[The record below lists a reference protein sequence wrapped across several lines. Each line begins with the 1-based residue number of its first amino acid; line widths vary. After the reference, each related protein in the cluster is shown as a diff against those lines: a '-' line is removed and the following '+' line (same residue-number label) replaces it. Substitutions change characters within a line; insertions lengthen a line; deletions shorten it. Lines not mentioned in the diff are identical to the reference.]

1 VANLPAEPVTP
12 AKLRNIADW
21 LMNGC
26 NRGQAA
32 VELRILAQD
41 LERAHETNGDGH
53 DLHCRATARRTDIG
67 CDCGGFDRRRFEAA
81 PCYLCGY
88 SGEGYYQ
95 VSFHPCAALYHE
107 RTAPETPREHP
118 PELMTVVD
126 KWQDYA
132 NALREGRLPS
142 YSTHHRTID
151 ALLSEVRGALP
162 KTGGDAKDAARYRW
176 LREKAGEDAG
186 ERYDDFVSGLSSYC
200 YGPDEFDMKIDNAI
214 AGSAVKASCRHPI
227 DATMTTGT
235 RGIWKCRA
243 CGALLHDDPSDTR
256 G

>member
-1 VANLPAEPVTP
+1 MNAPLPAEPVTP

-107 RTAPETPREHP
+107 RTAPETTTPREAVFEDMETAAHAFFN
-118 PELMTVVD
+118 TGQHKVAGTSDVQSVHQFA
-126 KWQDYA
+126 KWLDEGAPGY
-132 NALREGRLPS
+132 LRR
-142 YSTHHRTID
+142 
-151 ALLSEVRGALP
+151 
-162 KTGGDAKDAARYRW
+162 
-176 LREKAGEDAG
+176 
-186 ERYDDFVSGLSSYC
+186 
-200 YGPDEFDMKIDNAI
+200 
-214 AGSAVKASCRHPI
+214 AVKA
-227 DATMTTGT
+227 
-235 RGIWKCRA
+235 
-243 CGALLHDDPSDTR
+243 GAPNNFPNEGESS

>member
-1 VANLPAEPVTP
+1 MNTNLTAEKRLAT
-12 AKLRNIADW
+12 
-21 LMNGC
+21 
-26 NRGQAA
+26 
-32 VELRILAQD
+32 LAQFIRNQVGLAERPPPGCIQLNNEEALLCAQA
-41 LERAHETNGDGH
+41 LERAVETNGDGH

-186 ERYDDFVSGLSSYC
+186 ERYDDFVSDLSSYC

-214 AGSAVKASCRHPI
+214 AGSAVKAG
-227 DATMTTGT
+227 DE
-235 RGIWKCRA
+235 RG
-243 CGALLHDDPSDTR
+243 S
-256 G
+256 